1 MTGMCRT
8 GVALVPALLSVACSP
23 NPQNHPVATAPIPAN
38 VRISEECST
47 LGRLMCGAVSMLSG
61 DGGAERRS
69 ACIAYTEQSGRRV
82 EQCGSISAS
91 QTSSLNV
98 PSNPSEP
105 TKTARLSWKD
115 NSDSED
121 GFRVYRLV
129 GNKISKIAELGPNT
143 TNFVDHAAP
152 PKACYFVVAFN
163 SAGESAP
170 TAKACLSE

>member
-8 GVALVPALLSVACSP
+8 VVALVPTLLSVACSP
-23 NPQNHPVATAPIPAN
+23 RPQVHPTETAPVPAN

-61 DGGAERRS
+61 DGGVERRS
-69 ACIAYTEQSGRRV
+69 ACFAYTEQSGRRV
-82 EQCGSISAS
+82 EQCGSISAP

-98 PSNPSEP
+98 PNNPSEP
-105 TKTARLSWKD
+105 TKAASLSWKD

-129 GNKISKIAELGPNT
+129 GNKVSKIAELGPNT
-143 TNFVDHAAP
+143 TNFADQAAP
-152 PKACYFVVAFN
+152 PKACYVVVAFN
-163 SAGESAP
+163 SAGESVP
-170 TAKACLSE
+170 TAKACLAE

>member
-98 PSNPSEP
+98 SSNPSEP
-105 TKTARLSWKD
+105 TKAARLSWKD

-129 GNKISKIAELGPNT
+129 GNISHTK
-143 TNFVDHAAP
+143 
-152 PKACYFVVAFN
+152 VVQ
-163 SAGESAP
+163 P
-170 TAKACLSE
+170 TKYDIERDLADCQSCRGNRERR